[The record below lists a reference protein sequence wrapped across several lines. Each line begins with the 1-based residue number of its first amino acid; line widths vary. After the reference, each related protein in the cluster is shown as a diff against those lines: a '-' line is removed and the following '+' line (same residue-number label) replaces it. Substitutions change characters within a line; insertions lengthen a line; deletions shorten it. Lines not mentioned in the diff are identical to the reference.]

1 MTQNLTHP
9 GANGPA
15 SSYAAVTPDD
25 GADLPGGVARA
36 VYVGTAGALRVISPE
51 GDDVTIQSAGG
62 QYHPLRVARVMAA
75 GTDAAGIVA
84 LY

>member
-1 MTQNLTHP
+1 MTQNLSHP

-15 SSYAAVTPDD
+15 SKYAAVTPDD

-36 VYVGTAGALRVISPE
+36 LFVGTAGAVRVISPE
-51 GDDVTIQSAGG
+51 GDDVTVQSGAG

-75 GTDAAGIVA
+75 GTDAAGLIA